1 MSAQGNHSSPP
12 AKVLI
17 AGGGVAGLEAALALR
32 DLAGDRV
39 AVEICSPRE
48 DFVYRPFA
56 VGEPYGHSRPMRYG
70 LAPLAAACGAELRLE
85 SVGAVDA
92 EQRRAVTHD
101 GERLDYDYLVLA
113 PGSRM
118 LWSVPGTVPFWGVPE
133 EGAVYEV
140 TRGIRDGSLRTVV
153 FTLPGVN
160 NWALPVYELALLAG
174 RERRAAGNDGQRLL
188 VVTPEEAPLGLFG
201 RRAGEE
207 VGAFLRAEGIE
218 VLTGAH
224 PIAFE
229 GGQLRVA
236 PGDEIAADAVVS
248 LPRLEGRQIDGVP
261 HDEDGFVPV
270 DEHGWVRG
278 LERVLAVGDVTSFPV
293 KQGGISSQQADAAA
307 EAIAVA
313 VGAQAE
319 ARPFEPVLRGVLWT
333 GGKPRYV
340 YGKLGGGYGE
350 TSVLSEEAPWST
362 ARDDKIIA
370 RYLTP
375 FLEEFRGPNVNSIT
389 PI

>member
-1 MSAQGNHSSPP
+1 MSSQGNHHAPL
-12 AKVLI
+12 ARVVI

-32 DLAGDRV
+32 ELAGDRV

-56 VGEPYGHSRPMRYG
+56 VGEPYGHSRPMRYR

-85 SVGAVDA
+85 SIGAVDA
-92 EQRRAVTHD
+92 ERRHAITHD
-101 GERLDYDYLVLA
+101 GARLDYDYLILA

-133 EGAVYEV
+133 EGAVYKV
-140 TRGIRDGSLRTVV
+140 IRGIRDGTLRIVA

-160 NWALPVYELALLAG
+160 NWALPVYELALLAD
-174 RERRAAGNDGQRLL
+174 RERRASGNENQRLL

-207 VGAFLRAEGIE
+207 VGDFLRGQGIE

-224 PIAFE
+224 PVAFE
-229 GGQLRVA
+229 DGRLRVA
-236 PGDEIAADAVVS
+236 PGGEVPADAVVS
-248 LPRLEGRQIDGVP
+248 LPRLEGRRIEGVP
-261 HDEDGFVPV
+261 HDADGFVSV

-278 LERVLAVGDVTSFPV
+278 LERVLAVGDVTDFPV

-313 VGAQAE
+313 VGAQPE
-319 ARPFEPVLRGVLWT
+319 SRPFEPILRGVLWT
-333 GGKPRYV
+333 GAKPRYV
-340 YGKLGGGYGE
+340 YGKLGGGHGD
-350 TSVLSEEAPWST
+350 TSVLSEEAPWAT
-362 ARDDKIIA
+362 TQDDKIIA
-370 RYLTP
+370 RFLTP
-375 FLEEFRGPNVNSIT
+375 FLEEFRGPNVSSIT
-389 PI
+389 V